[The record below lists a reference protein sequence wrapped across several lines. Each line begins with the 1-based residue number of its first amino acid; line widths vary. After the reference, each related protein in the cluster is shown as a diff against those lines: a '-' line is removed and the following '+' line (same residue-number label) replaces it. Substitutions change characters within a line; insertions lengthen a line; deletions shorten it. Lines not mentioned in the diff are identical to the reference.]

1 VPLEQKADVRGKGS
15 YLLSSMVTLLDN
27 LMEARSS
34 CGLEDTNFV
43 AFIEATSIIGG
54 CNAVEEFLACGMWP
68 LGKKFGFTVETQES
82 LMSKVMV
89 PMPQVTAGIEA

>member
-1 VPLEQKADVRGKGS
+1 VVWKTLILWLSLRRPLS
-15 YLLSSMVTLLDN
+15 L
-27 LMEARSS
+27 
-34 CGLEDTNFV
+34 
-43 AFIEATSIIGG
+43 GG

-82 LMSKVMV
+82 PMSKVMV